1 MWQNLHA
8 RAPSEAPPA
17 LAERSYDPK
26 RKKMVLERLLPG
38 APSTVWKIIAMEGM
52 ERFAYYGFRAILTL
66 FFVRRLGMAES
77 TAVSCFAFTSALAYA
92 SPLLG
97 AWLADERWGR
107 FATIAALGAVY
118 CCGMAVLVAA
128 AAATSTAGALG
139 ALALVGLGTGGIKPC
154 VSSFGADQISTA
166 DDGDDD
172 AVRGYF
178 SVFYASINVGSVLS
192 FVVTPVVRSSF
203 GYAAAFSVPAA
214 LLALA
219 LVVFASA
226 RKDYV
231 VVPPKADGSVLGA
244 LTRALSSAPSDD
256 PDVAALRSS
265 FSVLAMLPV
274 FWMLYDQQGSV
285 WVVQASEM
293 GTFGGRIQPEQLGV
307 ANPVLILVLLPLFE
321 RSLYPALAAARVP
334 IRPPHRMVAGMVVAA
349 LSFVVA
355 AGVDLALQRGHELN
369 ILWQL
374 PQIFLITVAEILVSI
389 TGLEFSYTQ
398 APRELRASVSAIFLL
413 TTSVGDVMGGVLYAA
428 AGERISRPTILG
440 LCAAAMLANAL
451 AFVRVA
457 RRHFAAPG
465 DVRLRRAESDNLEM
479 LPTVNALLGDDE
491 EAAGA

>member
-1 MWQNLHA
+1 MRA
-8 RAPSEAPPA
+8 RLAKRPPA

-77 TAVSCFAFTSALAYA
+77 TAVSYFAFTSALAYA

-118 CCGMAVLVAA
+118 CCGMVVLVAA

-219 LVVFASA
+219 LAVFASA

-244 LTRALSSAPSDD
+244 LARALSSAPSDD

-307 ANPVLILVLLPLFE
+307 VNPVLILVLLPLFE

-355 AGVDLALQRGHELN
+355 AGVDLALQRGHETNELGRRQERVLGVDGSKIYN
-369 ILWQL
+369 TKRDRKNMK
-374 PQIFLITVAEILVSI
+374 LITLTYRPSRRIEDVLSLKILDQYDDRRTVRMTFTERGKQI
-389 TGLEFSYTQ
+389 VRDLEF
-398 APRELRASVSAIFLL
+398 
-413 TTSVGDVMGGVLYAA
+413 DAA
-428 AGERISRPTILG
+428 QE
-440 LCAAAMLANAL
+440 AAHA
-451 AFVRVA
+451 VA
-457 RRHFAAPG
+457 KIRYNR
-465 DVRLRRAESDNLEM
+465 
-479 LPTVNALLGDDE
+479 ALLLENRRRFARPDDDAPAPLGD
-491 EAAGA
+491 

>member
-1 MWQNLHA
+1 MRA
-8 RAPSEAPPA
+8 RLAKRPPA

-77 TAVSCFAFTSALAYA
+77 TAVSYFAFTSALAYA

-118 CCGMAVLVAA
+118 CCGMVVLVAA

-166 DDGDDD
+166 DGGDDD

-219 LVVFASA
+219 LAVFASA

-244 LTRALSSAPSDD
+244 LARALSSAPSDD

-307 ANPVLILVLLPLFE
+307 VNPVLILVLLPLFE

-440 LCAAAMLANAL
+440 LCAVAMLANAL